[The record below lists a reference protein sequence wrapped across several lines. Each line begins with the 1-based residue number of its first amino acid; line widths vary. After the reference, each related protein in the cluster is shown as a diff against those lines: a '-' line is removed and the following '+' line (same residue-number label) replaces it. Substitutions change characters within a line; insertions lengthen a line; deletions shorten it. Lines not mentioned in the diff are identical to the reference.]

1 MSRMANAGV
10 ETGANMF
17 GVCTGPSS
25 PKAPGAPRA
34 MEASPLSPT
43 IAATR
48 IAHTMALNPWHGDRS
63 TNRHRAF
70 STDLVAWLTLPSS
83 PPRRHVRMSAGILP
97 SVRESDAAGGGLL
110 IRMHVLIH
118 E

>member
-1 MSRMANAGV
+1 MANAGV

-17 GVCTGPSS
+17 GVCTGLSS
-25 PKAPGAPRA
+25 KAPGAPMA
-34 MEASPLSPT
+34 MEASPLSPM

-48 IAHTMALNPWHGDRS
+48 IAHTMALNPWLGARS

-83 PPRRHVRMSAGILP
+83 RPDLP
-97 SVRESDAAGGGLL
+97 LTADHIRWLL
-110 IRMHVLIH
+110 A
-118 E
+118 